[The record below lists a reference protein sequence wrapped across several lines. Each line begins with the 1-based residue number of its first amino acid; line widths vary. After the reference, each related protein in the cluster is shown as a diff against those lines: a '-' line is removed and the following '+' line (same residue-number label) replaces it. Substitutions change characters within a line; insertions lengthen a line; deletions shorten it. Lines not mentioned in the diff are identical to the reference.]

1 MVRLGA
7 EAPLATNLYKAVAA
21 TWAAE
26 APATK
31 TCPRCAVVWAW
42 YGRGS
47 QAEPPSEPP
56 GRCLP
61 LSAPAPG
68 RSQLWVACHAGYSL
82 PLVRPCRSPD
92 PNNLILLSWNQ
103 SPSTDPV
110 REYNFCVILHRR
122 YFEVLEGGLEGRG

>member
-7 EAPLATNLYKAVAA
+7 EAPLATNLYKTVAA

-31 TCPRCAVVWAW
+31 TCPGCAVVWAW

-68 RSQLWVACHAGYSL
+68 RPNFGWHAMRATHSRSCAPVAA
-82 PLVRPCRSPD
+82 PTP
-92 PNNLILLSWNQ
+92 
-103 SPSTDPV
+103 TT
-110 REYNFCVILHRR
+110 
-122 YFEVLEGGLEGRG
+122 